1 MEGASMMS
9 NRSCRRWILP
19 VALLIATQAAIGA
32 STAKAQAPPPPGTA
46 IPRTLDVPDGAL
58 VAPGAAPELGVLYTG
73 DVIGYLEDC
82 GCHLNPAGGL
92 ARRAWLLN
100 QLKTNYPATPFVLM
114 DSGNF
119 SDNPTE
125 LGDLRTAALLESM
138 KTLGYKAIN
147 IGERDLTL
155 GYDDFVK
162 RTEGLGLSF
171 ISTNIVKQ
179 GTKEPAFTPWAIV
192 EVVGTSRKPVRLGVM
207 GVDRYSPVWQK
218 AGPAGTNL
226 GMAAPADMIAMYL
239 PKLRAESDVVVL
251 LASLSRE
258 DAHDLAKR
266 FPEIDL
272 VLGSYAGFFTTIEER
287 EGPVRIVYT
296 GNQGKRIG
304 ESRITLD
311 AKRRVADVSSYL
323 HFLTVRY
330 PTDKATE
337 DSIAAVVAKTKPAKP
352 GESKKPA
359 ALKEPVL
366 AAPATG
372 GH

>member
-1 MEGASMMS
+1 MRSFRSYLTLVLPITLLAAGAAAETAVPTVP
-9 NRSCRRWILP
+9 RSLEI
-19 VALLIATQAAIGA
+19 
-32 STAKAQAPPPPGTA
+32 
-46 IPRTLDVPDGAL
+46 PDGAL
-58 VAPGAAPELGVLYTG
+58 VAAGKAPELDVLYTG

-100 QLKTNYPATPFVLM
+100 QLQSNYPSTPLVLV

-125 LGDLRTAALLESM
+125 SGDLRTATLLQSM
-138 KTLGYKAIN
+138 KRLGYKAVN

-155 GYDDFVK
+155 GYDDFMK

-171 ISTNIVKQ
+171 LSTNIVKQ
-179 GTKEPAFTPWAIV
+179 GTKDPVFAPTASFTV
-192 EVVGTSRKPVRLGVM
+192 KGTSGKPVRVGVLGVI
-207 GVDRYSPVWQK
+207 RYNPVWQK
-218 AGPAGTNL
+218 AGPTGTNL
-226 GMAAPADMIAMYL
+226 GLAAPADMIATYL
-239 PKLRAESDVVVL
+239 PKLRAESDVVIL
-251 LASLSRE
+251 LSSLSRE

-266 FPEIDL
+266 FQDIDL
-272 VLGSYAGFFTTIEER
+272 VLGAYAGYYNAMDDLDGR
-287 EGPVRIVYT
+287 VHVLYT

-311 AKRRVADVSSYL
+311 AARRVSDVTSYM

-330 PTDKATE
+330 PTDKAME
-337 DSIAAVVAKTKPAKP
+337 DSIADVIAKTGRPNEP
-352 GESKKPA
+352 KKPV
-359 ALKEPVL
+359 ALQNL
-366 AAPATG
+366 GTAAPAAPAAG